1 MNTPSRRVL
10 LVEDSRFLRKAAETV
25 LTRQGYAVVTAADG
39 EEALIVARRELP
51 DLVLLDLIIP
61 KLDGFAVLRALKED
75 PTTAHIPV
83 IVLSNLGQEGDVQQV
98 RDAGA
103 AAYVVKAT
111 LALSDLPQHVEAA
124 LRDVTT
130 P

>member
-61 KLDGFAVLRALKED
+61 KLDGR
-75 PTTAHIPV
+75 I
-83 IVLSNLGQEGDVQQV
+83 QV
-98 RDAGA
+98 
-103 AAYVVKAT
+103 VN
-111 LALSDLPQHVEAA
+111 
-124 LRDVTT
+124 
-130 P
+130 